1 MAETASSL
9 LAAWSTFYFMTASSA
24 AALTGLMFVVISLV
38 TGQERT
44 DATQDGI
51 ATFTTPTVMHFA
63 AALLVSGILI
73 MPWRSLVQAGIVVA
87 VIGLYGVAQILRVMG
102 RTRRLTGYTA
112 DLEDW
117 TWFTIL
123 PLGAYVA
130 ISAQVE
136 REVAAQAAALTAR
149 YGVSPGLAAVL
160 VGDDPASVLYVRR
173 KAEAFGRTGMRSETF
188 HLPASTAEA
197 ELLQLI
203 ATLNA
208 RPDIHGILPQQ
219 PMPEQ

>member
-9 LAAWSTFYFMTASSA
+9 LAAWSTFYFMIASSA

-51 ATFTTPTVMHFA
+51 AAFTTPTVMHFA

-73 MPWRSLVQAGIVVA
+73 MPWRSLVHAGIVVA
-87 VIGLYGVAQILRVMG
+87 VIGLYGVAQILRVMD

-117 TWFTIL
+117 MWFTIL

-130 ISAQVE
+130 ISAGAIALATVPM
-136 REVAAQAAALTAR
+136 QAMFTLAG
-149 YGVSPGLAAVL
+149 GV
-160 VGDDPASVLYVRR
+160 
-173 KAEAFGRTGMRSETF
+173 M
-188 HLPASTAEA
+188 
-197 ELLQLI
+197 LLIFIGIRNAWDVVTYI
-203 ATLNA
+203 ATRRA
-208 RPDIHGILPQQ
+208 KP
-219 PMPEQ
+219 

>member
-9 LAAWSTFYFMTASSA
+9 LAAWSTFYFMIASSA

-73 MPWRSLVQAGIVVA
+73 MPWRSLVHAGIVVA
-87 VIGLYGVAQILRVMG
+87 VIGLYGVAQILRVMD

-117 TWFTIL
+117 LWFTIL
-123 PLGAYVA
+123 PFAPYA
-130 ISAQVE
+130 P
-136 REVAAQAAALTAR
+136 
-149 YGVSPGLAAVL
+149 VSPRA
-160 VGDDPASVLYVRR
+160 
-173 KAEAFGRTGMRSETF
+173 
-188 HLPASTAEA
+188 
-197 ELLQLI
+197 I
-203 ATLNA
+203 A
-208 RPDIHGILPQQ
+208 RPTA
-219 PMPEQ
+219 PM

>member
-44 DATQDGI
+44 EATQDGI

-87 VIGLYGVAQILRVMG
+87 VLGPYGVTAVPRGSSVTG
-102 RTRRLTGYTA
+102 R
-112 DLEDW
+112 
-117 TWFTIL
+117 
-123 PLGAYVA
+123 
-130 ISAQVE
+130 
-136 REVAAQAAALTAR
+136 
-149 YGVSPGLAAVL
+149 LAW
-160 VGDDPASVLYVRR
+160 Y
-173 KAEAFGRTGMRSETF
+173 
-188 HLPASTAEA
+188 
-197 ELLQLI
+197 
-203 ATLNA
+203 
-208 RPDIHGILPQQ
+208 
-219 PMPEQ
+219 